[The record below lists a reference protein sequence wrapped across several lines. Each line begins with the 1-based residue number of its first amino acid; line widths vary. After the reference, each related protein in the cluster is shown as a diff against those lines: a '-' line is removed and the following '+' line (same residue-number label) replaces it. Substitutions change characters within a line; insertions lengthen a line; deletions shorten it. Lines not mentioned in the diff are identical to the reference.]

1 MQNETNNTKK
11 KSQNRGF
18 YIALGACILALS
30 GAVYIGMSG
39 VLDKVG
45 EQQLEAPVTSEEVEQ
60 VDGTPSAVE
69 IESSEVEEAVS
80 QEEVQETAVEPEP
93 EPEPL
98 KFMQPLEGKVLNEFS
113 NGELVKSK
121 TLNEWRTHD
130 GVDIAATANTPVKA
144 AADGMVDEITEDPLW
159 GVCITLSHEGNVQ
172 TMYKGLKAKTDV
184 KVGQNVSVGSIIGY
198 VGNTAEVEIAED
210 SHLHYA
216 AKKDGNWID
225 PLELVQK

>member
-1 MQNETNNTKK
+1 MPNETNNSKK
-11 KSQNRGF
+11 KAQNRGF

-30 GAVYIGMSG
+30 GAVYVGMSG
-39 VLDKVG
+39 ILDKVG
-45 EQQLEAPVTSEEVEQ
+45 EQELEAPVTSEEVAQ
-60 VDGTPSAVE
+60 VDVTPSAVE
-69 IESSEVEEAVS
+69 IESEVEEPVS
-80 QEEVQETAVEPEP
+80 EEPVKETATEPAPAE
-93 EPEPL
+93 L
-98 KFMQPLEGKVLNEFS
+98 KFIQPLDGKILNEYS

-121 TLNEWRTHD
+121 TLDEWRTHD

-184 KVGQNVSVGSIIGY
+184 KVGQSVTVGSIIGY
-198 VGNTAEVEIAED
+198 VGNTAEIEIAED

-216 AKKDGNWID
+216 AKRDGSWID
-225 PLELVQK
+225 PMGLVKK

>member
-1 MQNETNNTKK
+1 MPNETNNSKK
-11 KSQNRGF
+11 KAQNRGF

-30 GAVYIGMSG
+30 GAVYVGMSG
-39 VLDKVG
+39 ILDKVG
-45 EQQLEAPVTSEEVEQ
+45 EQELEAPVTSEEVEQ
-60 VDGTPSAVE
+60 VDVTPSAVE
-69 IESSEVEEAVS
+69 IESEAEEPVSEEPVK
-80 QEEVQETAVEPEP
+80 ETATEPQPAE
-93 EPEPL
+93 L
-98 KFMQPLEGKVLNEFS
+98 KFIQPLDGKILNEYS

-121 TLNEWRTHD
+121 TLDEWRTHD

-184 KVGQNVSVGSIIGY
+184 KVGQSVTVGSIIGY
-198 VGNTAEVEIAED
+198 VGNTAEIEIAED

-216 AKKDGNWID
+216 AKRDGSWID
-225 PLELVQK
+225 PMGLVKK